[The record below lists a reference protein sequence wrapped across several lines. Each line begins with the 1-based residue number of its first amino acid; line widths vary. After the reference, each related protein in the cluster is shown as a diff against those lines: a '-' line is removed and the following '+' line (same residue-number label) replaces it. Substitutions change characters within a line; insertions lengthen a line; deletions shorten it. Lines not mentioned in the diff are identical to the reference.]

1 MPLSNGVKNAVIP
14 SNAATETLPNKGA
27 SSKESKSSRTTIAND
42 LLRDVGIDAA
52 KSDATSK
59 LVDSSPTTASPTTI
73 AFTPSEPNPTSTSQ
87 PLPVQIATPIDAVPP
102 NVVFT
107 RLSPTASIPIIGFV
121 ITGNETLACDTL
133 SSTPGVDFDLVG
145 ITSILSITQTS
156 LTTCDVSVRSSA
168 EANGVSVESRL
179 EKSATFSIADV
190 AGNSQTALSTALQ
203 STLVTIL
210 GAPSVATAPG
220 VTSGNSQ
227 VTVTWS
233 AAAANGSPVSGY
245 NVQKSTSLFGTFSDA
260 VGCVGL
266 AVVLSCVASGL
277 TNGVTYYFQVTASNG
292 VGVSV
297 ASASSLSVTPAT
309 VPSAMAAP
317 GVTSGNS
324 QVTVTWS
331 AAVANGSP
339 VSGYNVQ
346 KSTSLSGPFSDAV
359 GCVGLAVVLSCVA
372 SGLTNGVT
380 YYFQVTAS
388 NGVGVSVASA
398 SSLSVTPEKS
408 YSVGVAGPGGG
419 RVFYVAPSGTTFACG
434 VDLTSRCTYLE
445 VAPIGWSVEVQ
456 SPAQVVCSTAG
467 TATADPGCAWS
478 GNTTGFIGTTSAS
491 IGTGLKNT
499 LAIIAQASGG
509 STAGRAATVS
519 QGYHGGGLTDWY
531 LPTINELNALCA
543 YARGG
548 TCTTGSLVVT
558 DYGFFTGTYQTSWE
572 ITATCQRYGYLT
584 SATQGNCS
592 KTSPARVRPIRAF

>member
-1 MPLSNGVKNAVIP
+1 MS
-14 SNAATETLPNKGA
+14 
-27 SSKESKSSRTTIAND
+27 
-42 LLRDVGIDAA
+42 
-52 KSDATSK
+52 
-59 LVDSSPTTASPTTI
+59 
-73 AFTPSEPNPTSTSQ
+73 
-87 PLPVQIATPIDAVPP
+87 
-102 NVVFT
+102 
-107 RLSPTASIPIIGFV
+107 IIGFV

-145 ITSILSITQTS
+145 ISSILSITQTS
-156 LTTCDVSVRSSA
+156 LITCDVSVRSSA

-179 EKSATFSIADV
+179 EKSATFSIADI

-233 AAAANGSPVSGY
+233 AAVANGSPVSGY

-297 ASASSLSVTPAT
+297 ASASSLSVTP
-309 VPSAMAAP
+309 
-317 GVTSGNS
+317 
-324 QVTVTWS
+324 
-331 AAVANGSP
+331 
-339 VSGYNVQ
+339 
-346 KSTSLSGPFSDAV
+346 
-359 GCVGLAVVLSCVA
+359 
-372 SGLTNGVT
+372 
-380 YYFQVTAS
+380 
-388 NGVGVSVASA
+388 
-398 SSLSVTPEKS
+398 EKS
-408 YSVGVAGPGGG
+408 YSIGVAGPGGG

-456 SPAQVVCSTAG
+456 SPAQVVCSTPG

-509 STAGRAATVS
+509 STAGRSATVS
-519 QGYHGGGLTDWY
+519 QGYRGGGLTDWY

-558 DYGFFTGTYQTSWE
+558 DYGFLTGTDQT
-572 ITATCQRYGYLT
+572 
-584 SATQGNCS
+584 
-592 KTSPARVRPIRAF
+592 

>member
-179 EKSATFSIADV
+179 EKSATFSIADI

-233 AAAANGSPVSGY
+233 SAVANGSPVSGY
-245 NVQKSTSLFGTFSDA
+245 NVQKSTSLFGT
-260 VGCVGL
+260 
-266 AVVLSCVASGL
+266 
-277 TNGVTYYFQVTASNG
+277 
-292 VGVSV
+292 
-297 ASASSLSVTPAT
+297 
-309 VPSAMAAP
+309 
-317 GVTSGNS
+317 
-324 QVTVTWS
+324 
-331 AAVANGSP
+331 
-339 VSGYNVQ
+339 
-346 KSTSLSGPFSDAV
+346 FSDAV

-434 VDLTSRCTYLE
+434 ADLTSRCSYLE

-456 SPAQVVCSTAG
+456 SPAQVVCSTA
-467 TATADPGCAWS
+467 DPGCPWS

-509 STAGRAATVS
+509 STPGKAATVS
-519 QGYHGGGLTDWY
+519 QGYRGGGLTDWY

-548 TCTTGSLVVT
+548 TCTSGSFVIT

-572 ITATCQRYGYLT
+572 ISATCQRYGYLN

-592 KTSPARVRPIRAF
+592 KTGAARVRPIRAF